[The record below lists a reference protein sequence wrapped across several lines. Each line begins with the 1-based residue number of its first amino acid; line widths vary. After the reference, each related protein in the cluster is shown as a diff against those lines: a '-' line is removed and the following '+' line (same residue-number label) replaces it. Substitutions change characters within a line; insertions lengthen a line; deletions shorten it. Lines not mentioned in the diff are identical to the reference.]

1 MWPSLARLIERNWKC
16 YEKILSKF
24 ARSPSLQSKSIEKTL
39 KIAKYIST
47 TYFVASFRQHKIPVT
62 AFHLIWIV
70 SKKIAECLL
79 NFMFESSWTDAI
91 LSSLLWFFYHPLNGS
106 SEYIRPNPQSRSKHF
121 AQKRPG
127 IICFSSSQ
135 VVSPPANESGSKF
148 RSREKSISVFWR
160 WESVREEMKMC

>member
-106 SEYIRPNPQSRSKHF
+106 SEYIRPQPSIPP
-121 AQKRPG
+121 KRPG
-127 IICFSSSQ
+127 IICKTKKR
-135 VVSPPANESGSKF
+135 NTEKWIW
-148 RSREKSISVFWR
+148 KSIFGSALNPAWNISPKKDPP
-160 WESVREEMKMC
+160 E